1 MKKPFFEPID
11 FIINNDIVGLIYL
24 GSKIH
29 VDAACRIANAKL
41 EKEIQ
46 SWITVYSCTSHK
58 GMSCAL
64 WSNENHKD
72 AHNTH
77 TAKLAFIEELPKK
90 ECVHEPKVSV
100 SIKGLDLPKATHLHQ
115 IPEQFYCL
123 KCGVELVPTSWSAK

>member
-29 VDAACRIANAKL
+29 VDAACRIANEKL

-46 SWITVYSCTSHK
+46 SWVTVRMRKENYFTSDT
-58 GMSCAL
+58 
-64 WSNENHKD
+64 WSSHLNPTD
-72 AHNTH
+72 TH

-90 ECVHEPKVSV
+90 ECEHVPKVSV
-100 SIKGLDLPKATHLHQ
+100 SIKGFDLSKATHLHQ